1 MLISNQDEGRKTPE
15 KNQKGNKMEYYKITA
30 NFQIVRYAETLAD
43 AERIYNEMIRDGM
56 NYVELSF
63 VKDFKSY
70 ESYSLKIHY

>member
-1 MLISNQDEGRKTPE
+1 
-15 KNQKGNKMEYYKITA
+15 MEYYKITA

-63 VKDFKSY
+63 VKDFKYY

>member
-1 MLISNQDEGRKTPE
+1 
-15 KNQKGNKMEYYKITA
+15 MEYYKITA
-30 NFQIVRYAETLAD
+30 NFQIVRYAETLTD

-63 VKDFKSY
+63 VKDFKNY

>member
-1 MLISNQDEGRKTPE
+1 
-15 KNQKGNKMEYYKITA
+15 MEYYKITA

-63 VKDFKSY
+63 VKDFKHY